1 MKLPEKFLSR
11 MKERLGKEYPAFLA
25 SYEKPPYKA
34 LRVNTLKV
42 SLLDFIDVA
51 PFPLGKQVNW
61 WPLGFYIEE
70 EKAGAYKEHFAGLY
84 YLQEPSAM
92 CVSEFANGF
101 FDGELKKERV
111 LDLCAAPG
119 GKTTAIAAQME
130 GDGILISN
138 EIDSGRAKILSQNVE
153 RMGIRNCAVTNA
165 TPAQLAEKFPCY
177 FDLVLVDAP
186 CSGEGM
192 FKKEPEAIPHWSEN
206 NVALCAARQ
215 KEILDC
221 AASMVTGGGILIY
234 STCTFAEEEDEW
246 QIRAFVE
253 RHPEFVLEEDGT
265 LLPHRA
271 KGEGHYCARLR
282 KVSGE
287 TKNAKPYPVKRNAAA
302 NKAFAE
308 FAKDFF
314 TEPPK
319 GEITTLGDGRMYL
332 LPTGMP
338 AIGVRT
344 LRLGVELG
352 EFDGKIF
359 KPAHAL
365 AMSVKKA
372 EVKRF
377 VALSSEECERY
388 LSGETLNADT
398 PNGWCVVGFDKYPLG
413 LAKAVNGVLKNHLPK
428 GLRRGTPLIPPRER
442 RG

>member
-1 MKLPEKFLSR
+1 MNLPEKFLER

-34 LRVNTLKV
+34 LRVNTLKI
-42 SLLDFIDVA
+42 SLEDFLDLA
-51 PFPLGKQVNW
+51 PFYLGEQTDWEEN
-61 WPLGFYIEE
+61 GFYIEE
-70 EKAGAYKEHFAGLY
+70 EKAGSYKEHFAGLY

-92 CVSEFANGF
+92 CV
-101 FDGELKKERV
+101 GEYTNACKKERV

-138 EIDSGRAKILSQNVE
+138 EIDAGRAKILSQNVE
-153 RMGIRNCAVTNA
+153 RMGIKNCAVTNA
-165 TPAQLAEKFPCY
+165 TPAQLTEKFPCY

-221 AASMVTGGGILIY
+221 AAQMVAGGGHLVY
-234 STCTFAEEEDEW
+234 STCTFSEEEDEW

-253 RHPEFVLEEDGT
+253 RHPEFVLEQEHK
-265 LLPHRA
+265 LYPYLE

-282 KVSGE
+282 KVGGE
-287 TKNAKPYPVKRNAAA
+287 TKNAKPYPIKRNAQA

-314 TEPPK
+314 AVLPK
-319 GEITTLGDGRMYL
+319 GEITTLDDGRMYL
-332 LPTGMP
+332 VPAGMP
-338 AIGVRT
+338 ALGVRT

-352 EFDGKIF
+352 EFDGRIF

-365 AMSVKKA
+365 AMSVKRE
-372 EVKRF
+372 EVKHF
-377 VALSSEECERY
+377 VALSPEECERY
-388 LSGETLNADT
+388 LSGETLSRELE
-398 PNGWCVVGFDKYPLG
+398 NGWCVVGFDKYPLG
-413 LAKAVNGVLKNHLPK
+413 LAKCVNGVLKNHLPK
-428 GLRRGTPLIPPRER
+428 GLRKM
-442 RG
+442 